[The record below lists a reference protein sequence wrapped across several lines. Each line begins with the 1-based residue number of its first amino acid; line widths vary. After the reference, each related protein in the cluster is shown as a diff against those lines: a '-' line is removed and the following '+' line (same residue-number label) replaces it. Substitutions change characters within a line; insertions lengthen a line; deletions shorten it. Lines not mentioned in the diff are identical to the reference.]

1 MKIFMA
7 ATVASWL
14 FATTVGAQ
22 STTPPTPPE
31 NESSQSMQ
39 GMDMSQH
46 GSKSDAQ
53 RSPSQNSMPGMKM
66 DSAPAQPPAQQEMPG
81 MSMPG
86 MKMEKTPAQPP
97 QQSMPGTKHDMQGMD
112 MSQHEM
118 NGMQNVPTHEN
129 LELQEP
135 EDPGKHTG
143 STTPVPEL
151 LGDVSTRTPMSV
163 SDFLSLADA
172 NNPTLKQ
179 AAAIIRRS
187 DAQEKQAGLYP
198 NPSVGYQGE
207 QIRGGSY
214 GGGEQGAFISQ
225 TVVLGGKLGLR
236 RNIYDQ
242 QKRSDVIAA
251 EAQTYRVHGDVN
263 KAFYSTLASQEMV
276 LTRRRLLHVALDAV
290 ETVHQL
296 ANVGQ
301 ADAPDILQTEV
312 ETEQAKVD
320 YEVAQRAFLQNFKML
335 ASLAG
340 KPTLLPAPLNGALD
354 QTPEI
359 NTADIVDTIAQDS
372 PSVKLAQQEV
382 GIADARISD
391 AKRELI
397 PDLQLKAGEQYNFEA
412 VSENPRKAAG
422 PQSFATV
429 GINLPVWNRNQGNIR
444 AAEAQREVAQHG
456 VQRTQLSLRQE
467 TDPLV
472 QNYLSARFEADR
484 YRTALIPRAQRAY
497 ELYLQKYQKMAS
509 AYPQVLVSQRTLFQ
523 LQISYIDALNSVW
536 QNAIALQNFTL
547 KGGLEAPMST
557 ATPTTTI
564 NLPNS
569 PGGSGTE

>member
-14 FATTVGAQ
+14 FAMTVGAQ
-22 STTPPTPPE
+22 STPPATPPE
-31 NESSQSMQ
+31 NDPSQSMQ

-46 GSKSDAQ
+46 GSKPDAQ

-86 MKMEKTPAQPP
+86 MKMDKAPEQKP
-97 QQSMPGTKHDMQGMD
+97 QQSKPEGQQETKGMRN
-112 MSQHEM
+112 M
-118 NGMQNVPTHEN
+118 PTHEN

-135 EDPGKHTG
+135 ENPSKHTG

-151 LGDVSTRTPMSV
+151 LGDVSSRTPLKA
-163 SDFLSLADA
+163 SDFITLADA

-187 DAQEKQAGLYP
+187 DAQGKQAGLYP

-242 QKRSDVIAA
+242 QKQSDMIAA
-251 EAQTYRVHGDVN
+251 EAQTFRVHGDVN

-276 LTRRRLLHVALDAV
+276 LARRRLLRVALDAV

-320 YEVAQRAFLQNFKML
+320 YEVAQRAFLQTFKML
-335 ASLAG
+335 ASLVG
-340 KPTLLPAPLNGALD
+340 KPLLPPAPLSAALD
-354 QTPEI
+354 EVPEI
-359 NTADIVDTIAQDS
+359 NTTDIVNTIVQDS
-372 PSVKLAQQEV
+372 PSVKQAQQEV

-467 TDPLV
+467 AEPLV
-472 QNYLSARFEADR
+472 QNYLSARFEAER

-547 KGGLEAPMST
+547 KGGLEMPMTTGS
-557 ATPTTTI
+557 PTSTI
-564 NLPNS
+564 NLPYS
-569 PGGSGTE
+569 GSGAATE